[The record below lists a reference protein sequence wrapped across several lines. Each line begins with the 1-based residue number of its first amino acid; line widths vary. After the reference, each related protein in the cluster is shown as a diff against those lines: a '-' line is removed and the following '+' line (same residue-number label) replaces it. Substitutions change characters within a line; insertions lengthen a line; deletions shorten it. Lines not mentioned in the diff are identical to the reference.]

1 MLRRHHSVPLFTM
14 ATVVEKAELVKFFMK
29 VDRQWLHFTSQVEL
43 RDLIWG
49 EKNPHELYEHERD
62 SPKVTV

>member
-1 MLRRHHSVPLFTM
+1 M